1 MSARSARVVV
11 YQAAGRSAPLF
22 LTSILSLTGA
32 LDALRLPTGAAPVRV
47 GFVILAL
54 VIGIGLTV
62 AMDRPGP
69 RPYWQMTLLVTIIL
83 MPVVA
88 LQASAS
94 RVPFVAISRGSAGP
108 LLWLTLAS
116 CITLFGLWLFA
127 AHQSDQSPENASL
140 LFLPAAVLVPAMLVL
155 PVRSTRRPH
164 CQCWARPA
172 WWRVSG
178 SSQRCAPANW
188 RPMAGAIAL
197 GTQFVVLWMV
207 GRGPVIGHD
216 SGTVVPASAALL
228 LALTTLLIVLT
239 PLGALFSR
247 RFVQTI
253 EEEAAVRGRREPPR
267 GALAGLRAARKILLP
282 ARSGEAG
289 DVPVTIERRQGRI
302 PLVVFLLGNGHGG
315 DHLIWVELHQGHT
328 LRLPSDRRDLGHRQ
342 ADDLARR
349 AHQHHCGH
357 RPPFRRRRFGQ
368 YAR

>member
-1 MSARSARVVV
+1 
-11 YQAAGRSAPLF
+11 LF

-140 LFLPAAVLVPAMLVL
+140 LFLPAAVLVPAIFGAPGSLDETSALSMLGEACLVAGVWIFAAL
-155 PVRSTRRPH
+155 L
-164 CQCWARPA
+164 
-172 WWRVSG
+172 
-178 SSQRCAPANW
+178 APANW

-253 EEEAAVRGRREPPR
+253 EEESGGPR
-267 GALAGLRAARKILLP
+267 P
-282 ARSGEAG
+282 ARAPARGS
-289 DVPVTIERRQGRI
+289 RRPEGR
-302 PLVVFLLGNGHGG
+302 
-315 DHLIWVELHQGHT
+315 
-328 LRLPSDRRDLGHRQ
+328 
-342 ADDLARR
+342 
-349 AHQHHCGH
+349 
-357 RPPFRRRRFGQ
+357 
-368 YAR
+368 

>member
-140 LFLPAAVLVPAMLVL
+140 LFLPAAVLVPAIFGAPGSLDETSALSMLGEACLVAGVWIFAAL
-155 PVRSTRRPH
+155 L
-164 CQCWARPA
+164 
-172 WWRVSG
+172 
-178 SSQRCAPANW
+178 APANW

-253 EEEAAVRGRREPPR
+253 EEESGGPRPASAPAR
-267 GALAGLRAARKILLP
+267 GA
-282 ARSGEAG
+282 
-289 DVPVTIERRQGRI
+289 RRPEG
-302 PLVVFLLGNGHGG
+302 
-315 DHLIWVELHQGHT
+315 
-328 LRLPSDRRDLGHRQ
+328 S
-342 ADDLARR
+342 
-349 AHQHHCGH
+349 
-357 RPPFRRRRFGQ
+357 
-368 YAR
+368 

>member
-140 LFLPAAVLVPAMLVL
+140 LFLPAAVLVPAIFGAPGSLDETSALSMLGEACLVAGVWIFAAL
-155 PVRSTRRPH
+155 L
-164 CQCWARPA
+164 
-172 WWRVSG
+172 
-178 SSQRCAPANW
+178 APANW

-253 EEEAAVRGRREPPR
+253 EEESGGPR
-267 GALAGLRAARKILLP
+267 P
-282 ARSGEAG
+282 ARASARGS
-289 DVPVTIERRQGRI
+289 RR
-302 PLVVFLLGNGHGG
+302 PEGH
-315 DHLIWVELHQGHT
+315 
-328 LRLPSDRRDLGHRQ
+328 
-342 ADDLARR
+342 
-349 AHQHHCGH
+349 
-357 RPPFRRRRFGQ
+357 
-368 YAR
+368 

>member
-140 LFLPAAVLVPAMLVL
+140 LFLPAAVLVPAIFGAPGSLDETSALSMLGEACLVAGVWIFAAL
-155 PVRSTRRPH
+155 L
-164 CQCWARPA
+164 
-172 WWRVSG
+172 
-178 SSQRCAPANW
+178 APANW

-253 EEEAAVRGRREPPR
+253 EEESGGPR
-267 GALAGLRAARKILLP
+267 P
-282 ARSGEAG
+282 ARAPARGS
-289 DVPVTIERRQGRI
+289 RR
-302 PLVVFLLGNGHGG
+302 PEGH
-315 DHLIWVELHQGHT
+315 
-328 LRLPSDRRDLGHRQ
+328 
-342 ADDLARR
+342 
-349 AHQHHCGH
+349 
-357 RPPFRRRRFGQ
+357 
-368 YAR
+368 

>member
-22 LTSILSLTGA
+22 LASILSLTGA

-140 LFLPAAVLVPAMLVL
+140 LFLPAAVLVPAIFGAPGSLDETSALSMLGEACLVAGVWIFAAL
-155 PVRSTRRPH
+155 L
-164 CQCWARPA
+164 
-172 WWRVSG
+172 
-178 SSQRCAPANW
+178 APANW

-253 EEEAAVRGRREPPR
+253 EEESGGPR
-267 GALAGLRAARKILLP
+267 P
-282 ARSGEAG
+282 ARAPARGS
-289 DVPVTIERRQGRI
+289 RRPEGR
-302 PLVVFLLGNGHGG
+302 
-315 DHLIWVELHQGHT
+315 
-328 LRLPSDRRDLGHRQ
+328 
-342 ADDLARR
+342 
-349 AHQHHCGH
+349 
-357 RPPFRRRRFGQ
+357 
-368 YAR
+368 

>member
-140 LFLPAAVLVPAMLVL
+140 LFLPAAVLVPAIFGAPGSLDETSALSMLGEACLVAGVWIFAAL
-155 PVRSTRRPH
+155 L
-164 CQCWARPA
+164 
-172 WWRVSG
+172 
-178 SSQRCAPANW
+178 APANW

-253 EEEAAVRGRREPPR
+253 EEESGGPR
-267 GALAGLRAARKILLP
+267 P
-282 ARSGEAG
+282 ARAPARGS
-289 DVPVTIERRQGRI
+289 RRPGGR
-302 PLVVFLLGNGHGG
+302 
-315 DHLIWVELHQGHT
+315 
-328 LRLPSDRRDLGHRQ
+328 
-342 ADDLARR
+342 
-349 AHQHHCGH
+349 
-357 RPPFRRRRFGQ
+357 
-368 YAR
+368 

>member
-140 LFLPAAVLVPAMLVL
+140 LFLPAAVLVPAIFGAPGSLDETSALSMLGEACLVAGVWIFAAL
-155 PVRSTRRPH
+155 L
-164 CQCWARPA
+164 
-172 WWRVSG
+172 
-178 SSQRCAPANW
+178 APANW

-253 EEEAAVRGRREPPR
+253 EEESGGPR
-267 GALAGLRAARKILLP
+267 P
-282 ARSGEAG
+282 ARAPARGS
-289 DVPVTIERRQGRI
+289 RRPEGR
-302 PLVVFLLGNGHGG
+302 
-315 DHLIWVELHQGHT
+315 
-328 LRLPSDRRDLGHRQ
+328 
-342 ADDLARR
+342 
-349 AHQHHCGH
+349 
-357 RPPFRRRRFGQ
+357 
-368 YAR
+368 